1 MKGISPD
8 NEEDE
13 VSYAGQHQSPKYPH
27 QTQQSVKVLQVSLNK
42 KGDTH
47 TEHIVTST
55 THDKTT
61 INVNIQTKQIQ
72 HVNQDSN

>member
-1 MKGISPD
+1 MLDLLGLYVD
-8 NEEDE
+8 VDGRL
-13 VSYAGQHQSPKYPH
+13 VMCGAGNN
-27 QTQQSVKVLQVSLNK
+27 VLCVSLNK

-72 HVNQDSN
+72 HVNQDSNRYFESR